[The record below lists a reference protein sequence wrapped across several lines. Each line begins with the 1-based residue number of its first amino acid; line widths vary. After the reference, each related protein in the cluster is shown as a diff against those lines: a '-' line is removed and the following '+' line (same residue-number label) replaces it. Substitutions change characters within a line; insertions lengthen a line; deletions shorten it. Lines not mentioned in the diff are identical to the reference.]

1 MPPPAPHERRARLRA
16 LVASGRTIAVPGA
29 TDALSARLV
38 ERHGFEAVYI
48 GSYAT
53 AASRF
58 GLPDTG
64 LLALTELAEQARTI
78 AGAVDLPVIA
88 DAEGGFNDPAN
99 LWRTVRAFEDAGAA
113 AIHIE
118 DHSGTGKHT
127 ELPQTLRPLDEAAAR
142 IRAAVEAREDPDFL
156 IVARSD
162 ASWIGLG
169 LDETLKR
176 LEAYAA
182 AGADLVFPTGVPA
195 EKLPEIRR
203 RTGKPVMIVDL
214 PGATLEDEAR
224 AGASLVLYYGFS
236 ALVHFGALDA
246 ALARFKATRDAN
258 AVPGLRSRVREFED
272 FIGYPEF
279 TERARRYGP
288 SRP

>member
-1 MPPPAPHERRARLRA
+1 MNGHRERRARLRA
-16 LVASGRTIAVPGA
+16 LVASGRTIPVPGA
-29 TDALSARLV
+29 TDALSARLI
-38 ERHGFEAVYI
+38 EAHGFESVYI

-64 LLALTELAEQARTI
+64 LLSLDDLAAQARTI
-78 AGAVDLPVIA
+78 VNAVKLPVIA

-99 LWRTVRAFEDAGAA
+99 LWRTVQAFEQAGVA

-127 ELPQTLRPLDEAAAR
+127 ELPQRLRPLEQAAAR

-162 ASWIGLG
+162 ANWISGDLE
-169 LDETLKR
+169 DTMRR

-182 AGADLVFPTGVPA
+182 AGADMVFPALVTPA
-195 EKLPEIRR
+195 QLAEIRR
-203 RTGKPVMIVDL
+203 RVAKPVMIVDL
-214 PGATLEDEAR
+214 PGGTLADEER
-224 AGASLVLYYGFS
+224 AGASIVLYYAFS
-236 ALVHFGALDA
+236 ALVQFDALGR
-246 ALARFKATRDAN
+246 ALERFKATRDAN
-258 AVPGLRSRVREFED
+258 AVPGYRERVRDFESFMAYREFA
-272 FIGYPEF
+272 
-279 TERARRYGP
+279 ERARRYGA
-288 SRP
+288 S